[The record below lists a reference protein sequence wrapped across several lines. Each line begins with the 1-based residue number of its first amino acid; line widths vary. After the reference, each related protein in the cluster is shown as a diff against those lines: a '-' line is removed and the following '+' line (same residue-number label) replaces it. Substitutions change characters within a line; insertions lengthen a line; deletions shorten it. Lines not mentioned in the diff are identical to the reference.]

1 MQAAEHNPQTVVHGK
16 AKAMGLLEHL
26 TASAGG
32 SLERTVQATYK
43 EEGSIFS
50 RHTGALHK
58 PALEHPSR
66 LTEVNP
72 AGEEG
77 DLSRPIACVYCR
89 RNKN

>member
-1 MQAAEHNPQTVVHGK
+1 MQAAEHNPQTVVHSK
-16 AKAMGLLEHL
+16 AKAMGHLEHL
-26 TASAGG
+26 TASAGC
-32 SLERTVQATYK
+32 SLERTMQATCK
-43 EEGSIFS
+43 EEASIFFK
-50 RHTGALHK
+50 HTGASHK

-66 LTEVNP
+66 PTEISP